1 MSGTTKGSG
10 VKMRAFIGLG
20 ANLGDRGKNIR
31 QAIKFLG
38 GLDRTEVA
46 GVSALVETE
55 PLGITEQPRF
65 INAVA
70 EINTC
75 LEPPELLG
83 ELKRIEREMGR
94 EDGVRWG
101 PRPIDLDILIYGNL
115 VLSSEVLTIPH
126 AELENRD
133 FVLEGILE
141 LDSKMVNPGT
151 GALLSNVL
159 KALND
164 G

>member
-1 MSGTTKGSG
+1 
-10 VKMRAFIGLG
+10 MRAFIGLG
-20 ANLGDRGKNIR
+20 ASLGDREKNIR
-31 QAIKFLG
+31 EAIKLLEKF
-38 GLDRTEVA
+38 DRTEV
-46 GVSALVETE
+46 VSLSALVETE

-75 LEPPELLG
+75 LEPIGLLE

-115 VLSSEVLTIPH
+115 VLNSEVLTIPH

-141 LDSKMVNPGT
+141 LDGNMANPKT
-151 GALLSNVL
+151 GELLSRVL